1 MSIDRVVFPTR
12 RYGPV
17 CRAAI
22 HAYEFITSGS
32 MAALATVLVAYVA
45 AMYAIAFCGG
55 AA

>member
-1 MSIDRVVFPTR
+1 MTPVRFPTR

-22 HAYEFITSGS
+22 HTYEFITSGS

-45 AMYAIAFCGG
+45 AICAIAACGG
-55 AA
+55 VA